1 MSDNKKPIVIKRIK
15 KVVGGHHGGAW
26 KIAYAD
32 FVTAMMAFFLL
43 MWLLGSTTKGD
54 LKGISE
60 YFKTP
65 LKVALFGGT
74 GSGDSSSIIKGGGQD
89 LTRSEGQVKQGELPT
104 EKKIVNL
111 KAAQQEFLRKEREK
125 EIEKLKELKANIEKS
140 IENNLNLQKFKNQI
154 LLDITT
160 EGLRIQIVDE
170 QNRPMFQSGRARLEP
185 YTREIL
191 HELGKM
197 LNDVPNKVSLSG
209 HTDAAAYGGGSKGYS
224 NWELSADRAN
234 ASRREL
240 ILGGM
245 AEEKIVRV
253 VGLSSAVLFNK
264 GDPLSPVNRRIS
276 LIVMNKKAEEAASHD
291 GGTVGVDVEGD
302 GAEVKDAIK
311 EGVGALPAVPAA
323 PVAPEAAVPEVQSAA
338 AHAPQ

>member
-1 MSDNKKPIVIKRIK
+1 MAEDKNKRPIVIKRIK
-15 KVVGGHHGGAW
+15 KVAAGHHGGAW

-43 MWLLGSTTKGD
+43 MWLLGSTAKGD

-65 LKVALFGGT
+65 LKVALSGGT

-89 LTRSEGQVKQGELPT
+89 LTRSSGQVKSGELPA
-104 EKKIVNL
+104 EKKVINM
-111 KAAQQEFLRKEREK
+111 KAAQQEFLRIERAKEL
-125 EIEKLKELKANIEKS
+125 EKLKELKSNIEKS
-140 IENNLNLQKFKNQI
+140 IENSVKLKQFKDQI
-154 LLDITT
+154 LLDITS

-170 QNRPMFQSGRARLEP
+170 KNRPMFRSGSAQLEP

-191 HELGKM
+191 HAIGQT
-197 LNDVPNKVSLSG
+197 LNNVPNKVSISG
-209 HTDAAAYGGGSKGYS
+209 HTDAALYGGGNRGYS

-240 ILGGM
+240 ISGGM
-245 AEEKIVRV
+245 ADEKIVRV

-264 GDPLSPVNRRIS
+264 EDAMSPVNRRIS

-291 GGTVGVDVEGD
+291 GGTVGVEAEGD
-302 GAEVKDAIK
+302 EQDISEAIN
-311 EGVGALPAVPAA
+311 EGVQALPAAPPAR
-323 PVAPEAAVPEVQSAA
+323 
-338 AHAPQ
+338 